1 MVTGTS
7 LASWA
12 WAALVRAPTTSS
24 IAASRCGGC
33 GIIGRPILPGG
44 AHEAL
49 DHSAWHRLDDLPGPV
64 RSCSRGGRRAGRHG
78 DVGRSHHPG
87 VAMARPSRDRGDH
100 HAVHVPLRAARRG
113 READAGR
120 MEYAE
125 PGRVVE
131 PVEGRADV

>member
-64 RSCSRGGRRAGRHG
+64 RSCWGRGRRAGRDG
-78 DVGRSHHPG
+78 GLGRSRPPG
-87 VAMARPSRDRGDH
+87 VAIARPSRSRGDH
-100 HAVHVPLRAARRG
+100 HAVSVPLRPAPRS

-125 PGRVVE
+125 PGRVLE
-131 PVEGRADV
+131 PVE